1 MFGDIGHG
9 GLLFLF
15 GLYLIQNAEEIK
27 KDKENMLNMIIDNK
41 YLFTMM
47 GFFGL
52 YSGFIYNDF
61 LAIPWNLFG
70 SCYVNH
76 DKVAEKIVDCVYPFG
91 MDPKWYSSNN
101 ELTYFNSLK
110 MKMAVI
116 IGVAQMSFG
125 VILKGINSIHFG
137 LYIDFI
143 FEFIP

>member
-1 MFGDIGHG
+1 
-9 GLLFLF
+9 
-15 GLYLIQNAEEIK
+15 
-27 KDKENMLNMIIDNK
+27 MLNMILEHR
-41 YLFTMM
+41 YLFSLM
-47 GFFGL
+47 GFFGF

-70 SCYVNH
+70 SCYENH
-76 DKVAEKIVDCVYPFG
+76 DKVAEKIADCVYPFG

-137 LYIDFI
+137 LYIDFL